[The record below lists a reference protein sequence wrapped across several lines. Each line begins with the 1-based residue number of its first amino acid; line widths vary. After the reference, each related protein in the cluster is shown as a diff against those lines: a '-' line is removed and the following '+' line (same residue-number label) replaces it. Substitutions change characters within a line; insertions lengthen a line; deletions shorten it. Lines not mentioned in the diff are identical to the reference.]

1 MLDFLIEY
9 LYMYDLCA
17 SDKNYNYKSDYAWA
31 TKIILII
38 IILYHCYYK
47 IIIIIII
54 NYGMAYSNFT
64 LMIIARESCVLV
76 TPSH

>member
-1 MLDFLIEY
+1 MGN
-9 LYMYDLCA
+9 
-17 SDKNYNYKSDYAWA
+17 KNYSNNYN
-31 TKIILII
+31 TIPL
-38 IILYHCYYK
+38 LFNYK

-64 LMIIARESCVLV
+64 RMIIARESSVLV